1 MSRRV
6 LLEDLKSV
14 GSDWMFERGTNVE
27 IRRRFSEETREA
39 LSEEQHIEADVDRDC
54 FPHIRESRLERQNR
68 AGSKWVT
75 AHGSASRIM
84 AEQREVH
91 CTKRSRINSSV

>member
-1 MSRRV
+1 M
-6 LLEDLKSV
+6 LKS
-14 GSDWMFERGTNVE
+14 
-27 IRRRFSEETREA
+27 
-39 LSEEQHIEADVDRDC
+39 ADTSLKKLEKHYPKNSTLKQTLTVIVS
-54 FPHIRESRLERQNR
+54 HIRESRLERQNR

-91 CTKRSRINSSV
+91 CRRGQE